1 MKGQNTFLETLA
13 TPEQILGI
21 FRDWQRLE
29 LGNALDKKA
38 ILSFDTTVRDWRAD
52 CDLAEWQTL
61 GEALNRYFGTT
72 FSRNEWRAT
81 MKSEKQ
87 KTLRNVCVLVAT
99 RATLPKLNEL
109 KVLGKP
115 CRLASAFFALITQP
129 RNFTMKRSRLR
140 VAGVDASQI
149 RPSSK
154 LDSFLRLE
162 TQTAVKAISILA
174 PGKMPMMKTKL
185 NLGHRLS
192 GWACLAG
199 LVSLIGGSLLEKPEW
214 TVVGCLVLGFGLIAI
229 TVFSNLPPAKV
240 RLEGCET
247 FADLSRLIAN

>member
-99 RATLPKLNEL
+99 RA
-109 KVLGKP
+109 
-115 CRLASAFFALITQP
+115 A
-129 RNFTMKRSRLR
+129 
-140 VAGVDASQI
+140 
-149 RPSSK
+149 
-154 LDSFLRLE
+154 
-162 TQTAVKAISILA
+162 KA
-174 PGKMPMMKTKL
+174 
-185 NLGHRLS
+185 
-192 GWACLAG
+192 
-199 LVSLIGGSLLEKPEW
+199 
-214 TVVGCLVLGFGLIAI
+214 
-229 TVFSNLPPAKV
+229 
-240 RLEGCET
+240 
-247 FADLSRLIAN
+247 